1 MNGFRESRAQ
11 YTDRFI
17 NVRGLRLHY
26 VDYGG
31 KGELVLALHGLLQ
44 NAHAFDGIAPL
55 LVPHVHLIAIDL
67 PGRGGSEWASPGRYT
82 LMQYLLDLRS
92 FLNGLGLRRCSFI
105 GTSLGGWM
113 ARMYAISHP
122 HQVTRLVLNDCAV
135 GANLAAASDA
145 VIRMTNASAE
155 FTSIEEA
162 TEWFLAQREGLEC
175 LDDESL
181 AEWISHYLTPT
192 ASGGL
197 SLHCDPRVLRLARA
211 KAMILASEAESRPYS
226 YDSAV
231 WEQLSRLS
239 MPVLILRGA
248 RSKVVPKWV
257 VAKVV
262 RILPRARWVEV
273 PGAGHSPT
281 LYEPVAQEALR
292 AFFGVTAPH
301 SGRAGIAATDAVEN
315 AGRSGVRLGT
325 ERE

>member
-1 MNGFRESRAQ
+1 MNRFRESRAK
-11 YTDRFI
+11 YTDRYI

-31 KGELVLALHGLLQ
+31 SGELVLALHGLLQ

-55 LVPHVHLIAIDL
+55 LVPHVHLIALDL
-67 PGRGGSEWASPGRYT
+67 PGRGGSEWASPSRYL

-92 FLNGLGLRRCSFI
+92 FLNSLGLQRCSFI

-135 GANLAAASDA
+135 GANLAAASDL
-145 VIRMTNASAE
+145 VMRMADASAE

-162 TEWFLAQREGLEC
+162 TSWFLAQREGLEC
-175 LDDESL
+175 LDDESRS
-181 AEWISHYLTPT
+181 EWISHYLTET
-192 ASGGL
+192 TSGGL
-197 SLHCDPRVLRLARA
+197 SFHCDPQVLRLARA
-211 KAMILASEAESRPYS
+211 KAMFLASEAESRPS
-226 YDSAV
+226 CYDSAV
-231 WEQLSRLS
+231 WEQLRRLS

-248 RSKVVPKWV
+248 RSKVVPRWV
-257 VAKVV
+257 VARII
-262 RILPRARWVEV
+262 RILPRGKWVEV

-292 AFFGVTAPH
+292 SFFGVT
-301 SGRAGIAATDAVEN
+301 T
-315 AGRSGVRLGT
+315 L
-325 ERE
+325 